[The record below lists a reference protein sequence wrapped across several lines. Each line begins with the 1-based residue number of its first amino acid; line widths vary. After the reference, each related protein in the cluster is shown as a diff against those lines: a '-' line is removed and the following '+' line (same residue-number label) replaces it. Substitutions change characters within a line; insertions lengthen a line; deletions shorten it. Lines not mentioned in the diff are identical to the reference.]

1 MVENKKYM
9 FAIDLDGTLLKS
21 SADGSIHEKAVEAIK
36 RARELGHVV
45 VIITGRPWRSTRPI
59 YKSLGLD
66 TVVTNYNGAQIH
78 NPSDE
83 NFIPL
88 IKYLNLNE
96 MLYILG
102 DPKVKE
108 EITNIAIEGPGWVQ
122 LQKRDLAMEQVFG
135 FRENP
140 KFHVGLDFT
149 KIPLKPTGII
159 FDVKETTDPDD
170 LRDYLRAKYGDLGEF
185 SYWSKGE
192 GLTPVFDITN
202 VSVNKGRAISLLSRY
217 YDIPLENI
225 IAFGDGH
232 NDIPMFKVAKVAV
245 AMKNAPEPV
254 KKHATVRLNKKNTEG
269 GVGYYINKFLDNPEE
284 ELQKSL
290 KIRQKFRK
298 FKYNDPESDE

>member
-1 MVENKKYM
+1 MQEKEKYL
-9 FAIDLDGTLLKS
+9 FAIDLDGTLLS
-21 SADGSIHEKAVEAIK
+21 SSSEGTIHEVAMKAIE
-36 RARELGHVV
+36 RAKNEGHIVCLV
-45 VIITGRPWRSTRPI
+45 TGRPWRSTRPI
-59 YKSLGLD
+59 YNMLGLD

-102 DPKVKE
+102 DPKVKQ
-108 EITNIAIEGPGWVQ
+108 EISNVAIEGPGWVQ
-122 LQKRDLAMEQVFG
+122 LQRRDEALERVFG
-135 FRENP
+135 FKENP
-140 KFHVGLDFT
+140 KFKVGLDFN
-149 KIPLKPTGII
+149 KIPLRPTGII

-225 IAFGDGH
+225 VAFGDGH
-232 NDIPMFKVAKVAV
+232 NDISMFKVAKTAV
-245 AMKNAPEPV
+245 VMKNAPEPV
-254 KKHATVRLNKKNTEG
+254 KKHATVRINKKNTEG
-269 GVGYYINKFLDNPEE
+269 AVGFYINKFLDNPEE
-284 ELQKSL
+284 EKAKSL
-290 KIRQKFRK
+290 RVRSKMKK
-298 FKYNDPESDE
+298 NSYVNTEADD